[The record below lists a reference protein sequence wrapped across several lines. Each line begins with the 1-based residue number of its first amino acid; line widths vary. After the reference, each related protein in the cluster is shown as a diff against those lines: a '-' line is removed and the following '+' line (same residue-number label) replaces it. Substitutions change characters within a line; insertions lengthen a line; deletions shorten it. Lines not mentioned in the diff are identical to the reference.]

1 MALRAPG
8 LQSGRGRSFR
18 DDGQVVTRTW
28 TCRKCGGVNPRT
40 NAQCIHIDERRE
52 MPRCTGR
59 RPAKRIPKHR
69 EIMAVPYERWV
80 EQFGEVCGI
89 CGAKPS
95 ANRRLDRDHDHKTGA
110 ARGILCH
117 SCNRR
122 LWPGS
127 TVDWHLNAAKY
138 LDRSPIQLGEGDPL
152 QSLRTRGGSAEPT
165 QRGLPLAGPKD
176 GDRRP

>member
-1 MALRAPG
+1 MIRTW
-8 LQSGRGRSFR
+8 RCKC
-18 DDGQVVTRTW
+18 GQVNE
-28 TCRKCGGVNPRT
+28 RKNSR
-40 NAQCIHIDERRE
+40 CILIGATGK
-52 MPRCTGR
+52 RCTGK

-138 LDRSPIQLGEGDPL
+138 LDRSPI
-152 QSLRTRGGSAEPT
+152 TR
-165 QRGLPLAGPKD
+165 L
-176 GDRRP
+176 

>member
-1 MALRAPG
+1 MI
-8 LQSGRGRSFR
+8 
-18 DDGQVVTRTW
+18 RTW
-28 TCRKCGGVNPRT
+28 SCRKCGGQWPRRYGLCRT
-40 NAQCIHIDERRE
+40 
-52 MPRCTGR
+52 PRCSGK

-138 LDRSPIQLGEGDPL
+138 LDRSPI
-152 QSLRTRGGSAEPT
+152 TR
-165 QRGLPLAGPKD
+165 L
-176 GDRRP
+176 

>member
-1 MALRAPG
+1 MI
-8 LQSGRGRSFR
+8 
-18 DDGQVVTRTW
+18 RTW
-28 TCRKCGGVNPRT
+28 TCKKCGGKN
-40 NAQCIHIDERRE
+40 ERKFAKCQTRGFKGVI
-52 MPRCTGR
+52 CSGK

-89 CGAKPS
+89 CGVKPS

-138 LDRSPIQLGEGDPL
+138 LDRSPI
-152 QSLRTRGGSAEPT
+152 TR
-165 QRGLPLAGPKD
+165 L
-176 GDRRP
+176 